1 MNKENETLD
10 KRGNGN
16 DFIADVISRFSSNQS
31 LTLIGEL
38 RELGVGLKI
47 LKHNRWEMLLEYK
60 LPFERFV
67 PLYDDNFK
75 ICDIGVY

>member
-1 MNKENETLD
+1 MSKKNKTLD
-10 KRGNGN
+10 KHENGN

-31 LTLIGEL
+31 LTLAGEL
-38 RELGVGLKI
+38 RQLGVGLKI
-47 LKHNRWEMLLEYK
+47 LKHNKWESLSEYK

-67 PLYDDNFK
+67 PLYDDSFK